1 MSAHIHMF
9 PTTILPF
16 NNFSVFLHAFFFFF
30 RLISVNTEAKVIV
43 IRCIVNVFITLT
55 IIHGVE
61 LMYLVVTYL
70 LVLKILVFEIYEFVT
85 VSFC

>member
-1 MSAHIHMF
+1 M
-9 PTTILPF
+9 
-16 NNFSVFLHAFFFFF
+16 FFFFL

-43 IRCIVNVFITLT
+43 IRYIVNVFIILT
-55 IIHGVE
+55 TIHGVE

-85 VSFC
+85 VSLC